1 MPKEVVMQRR
11 DMAATAT
18 PAAIPIFKKG
28 SSSRWPKTFWR
39 ITLLVR
45 KRVRLTEITRKM
57 LAHAFWGEADM
68 NWGSLRQRRR
78 QMEKKG
84 SRQPLKT

>member
-1 MPKEVVMQRR
+1 MHRM
-11 DMAATAT
+11 DMAETAT

-28 SSSRWPKTFWR
+28 SSSRCPKTFWR

-57 LAHAFWGEADM
+57 LAQAFCGEEDM

-78 QMEKKG
+78 QMAKKG
-84 SRQPLKT
+84 RRQPLKT

>member
-1 MPKEVVMQRR
+1 MHRM
-11 DMAATAT
+11 DMAETAT

-39 ITLLVR
+39 MTLLVR
-45 KRVRLTEITRKM
+45 KRVSVTEMTRKM
-57 LAHAFWGEADM
+57 FAQAFCGEEDM

-78 QMEKKG
+78 QMAKKG
-84 SRQPLKT
+84 RRQPLKT